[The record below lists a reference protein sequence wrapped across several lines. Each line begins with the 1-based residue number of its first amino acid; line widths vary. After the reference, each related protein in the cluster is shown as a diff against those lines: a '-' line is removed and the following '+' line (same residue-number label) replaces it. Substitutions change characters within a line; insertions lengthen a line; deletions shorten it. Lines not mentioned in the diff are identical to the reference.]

1 MGRRQCE
8 EEGCSK
14 WGIGDTG
21 FCKTRGGGKRF
32 QHAGCLKSAVSGGT
46 PHCKAHGAAGAASTR
61 AASRQ
66 LLQAARSTARRMA
79 GASDAKRRAAPS
91 PLKATQLLVSRMAG
105 AGAASTRAT
114 SRRLEAIRS
123 IVSRMAVAS
132 AAKRRAAPSRLE
144 ATRIASRRHATLCLA
159 WRGPA
164 MPTRGLCQG
173 SCYRRHA
180 TLVMNLQSSIL
191 MAQTTDPST
200 RYTARRMAG
209 AGGVSRRAAPSQSLE
224 LPAVC
229 TARFVSSATMRRTM
243 HRNSV
248 AGPRRPKPRVG
259 SRGVDARA
267 PPPAAG
273 GECGATHRLATGS

>member
-144 ATRIASRRHATLCLA
+144 ATRNTVSRMEGAGDANTRAVPRQLLQAARYTSDELTVLYSNGPDDRSVNTLHCQAHGGGRRCQQEGCTKPVARAPGSVYCTLCLQ
-159 WRGPA
+159 R
-164 MPTRGLCQG
+164 
-173 SCYRRHA
+173 
-180 TLVMNLQSSIL
+180 
-191 MAQTTDPST
+191 D
-200 RYTARRMAG
+200 
-209 AGGVSRRAAPSQSLE
+209 
-224 LPAVC
+224 
-229 TARFVSSATMRRTM
+229 
-243 HRNSV
+243 
-248 AGPRRPKPRVG
+248 
-259 SRGVDARA
+259 DA
-267 PPPAAG
+267 
-273 GECGATHRLATGS
+273 